1 VTAAL
6 LLEQGFNGLQLGL
19 VLFLLATGVS
29 LAFGVMNV
37 INLAHGSM
45 LMLGAYF
52 IAAATVRTPSAAVA
66 FIVAMAAIAILAA
79 LMELC
84 ILRPL
89 YARGHLDQVLAT
101 FGASI
106 AMNEAVIMIWGRE
119 PVFVALP
126 PWLDGFVRIAPGLDY
141 SIYRL
146 TISAVGIAAGIAL
159 FLLLTKTRLGMQIRA
174 GAEKHE
180 VIAGLGVNIRVLFTA
195 VFVISALLAA
205 LAGIMLGPL
214 LAVQSGMG
222 DSLLI
227 LALAVAV
234 IGGVDS
240 LKGAFVAA
248 LVVGLVDTY
257 GRMFW
262 PQLLGNIAGN
272 IMANAA
278 VYVLMAGVI
287 AFKPSGFFGRGRAD

>member
-1 VTAAL
+1 MTAAL
-6 LLEQGFNGLQLGL
+6 LLEQGFNGVQFGL
-19 VLFLLATGVS
+19 VLFLMAIGVS

-52 IAAATVRTPSAAVA
+52 IAAATVRTPSVAVA
-66 FIVAMAAIAILAA
+66 FIVAMAAVAIIAA
-79 LMELC
+79 LIELAL
-84 ILRPL
+84 LRPL
-89 YARGHLDQVLAT
+89 YRRGHLDQVLAT

-106 AMNEAVIMIWGRE
+106 ALNEAVIMIWGRE
-119 PVFVALP
+119 PVFMSTP
-126 PWLDGFVRIAPGLDY
+126 SWLEGFVRIGPGLDY
-141 SIYRL
+141 SVYRL
-146 TISAVGIAAGIAL
+146 AISGVAIGAGLAL
-159 FLLLTKTRLGMQIRA
+159 WLLLAKTRLGMQIRA
-174 GAEKHE
+174 GAEKRE

-240 LKGAFVAA
+240 LKGALVAS

-262 PQLLGNIAGN
+262 PQLLGDVAGN

-278 VYVLMAGVI
+278 VYVLMAIVI
-287 AFKPSGFFGRGRAD
+287 AWKPSGLFGRQHAH

>member
-1 VTAAL
+1 MTAAL
-6 LLEQGFNGLQLGL
+6 LLEQGFNGLQFGL
-19 VLFLLATGVS
+19 VLFLMAIGVS

-52 IAAATVRTPSAAVA
+52 IAAATARTPSVAVA
-66 FIVAMAAIAILAA
+66 FIVAMAAVAILAA
-79 LMELC
+79 LMELA

-89 YARGHLDQVLAT
+89 YRRGHLDQVLAT

-106 AMNEAVIMIWGRE
+106 ALNEAVIMIWGRE
-119 PVFVALP
+119 PVFMSTP
-126 PWLDGFVRIAPGLDY
+126 SWLEGFVRIGPGLDY
-141 SIYRL
+141 SVYRL
-146 TISAVGIAAGIAL
+146 AISAVAIGAGIGL
-159 FLLLTKTRLGMQIRA
+159 FVLLSRTKLGMQIRA
-174 GAEKHE
+174 GAEKRE

-240 LKGAFVAA
+240 LKGALVASV
-248 LVVGLVDTY
+248 VVGLVDTY

-262 PQLLGNIAGN
+262 PQLLGEVAGN

-278 VYVLMAGVI
+278 VYVLMAIVI
-287 AFKPSGFFGRGRAD
+287 AWKPSGLFGRAHAH